1 MSYVCLKSSRL
12 FTHNIM
18 SKPLNLNNVI
28 AYNVRLKKKEAMD
41 VVSIIKTPIMKEG
54 KRTGKFRY
62 RLAGEGRDG
71 TGMSRFINKDQA
83 EKAVSHFGFPMEERP
98 AKSGGRK
105 KKTCKQIGIDAEARC
120 NNRRAAKKSSSS
132 GSAAKKSSSSGSAA
146 KEPAAKKGRKAPAKK
161 GRGKKR

>member
-62 RLAGEGRDG
+62 RLAGRGSDG

-83 EKAVSHFGFPMEERP
+83 EEAEGHFGMRMEERA
-98 AKSGGRK
+98 AKSTGRK
-105 KKTCKQIGIDAEARC
+105 KKTCKEIGIDAEARC
-120 NNRRAAKKSSSS
+120 NTRR
-132 GSAAKKSSSSGSAA
+132 AAKKSSSSGSAA